1 MDDGHGDGNAEQ
13 RLCSTDDATYWQ
25 QLSEVLIAHQLTS
38 AAIRFVH
45 QNGGPDYRIDL
56 GGKRIWIEVITP
68 TATNIPKQWLAPPN
82 NCVRDFP
89 HQEILLRWTAAIKQ
103 KAEILLGEP
112 PKTQG
117 YLAKGIVDANDIFVI
132 AVNGKLLR
140 GFGGA
145 FDAITGISQ
154 FPFAVE
160 ATFAVGPLQVHIDRE
175 TLEASEL
182 EHQRRYLIH
191 KPVGQPVPADAFL
204 SQRYAPVS
212 AIWAVDIDECSLL
225 NGIPRM
231 VVVHNP
237 HATNPMPPKVLP
249 AQDEYIAREVDDET
263 YQLDRVDG
271 RFR

>member
-1 MDDGHGDGNAEQ
+1 M
-13 RLCSTDDATYWQ
+13 
-25 QLSEVLIAHQLTS
+25 
-38 AAIRFVH
+38 
-45 QNGGPDYRIDL
+45 
-56 GGKRIWIEVITP
+56 
-68 TATNIPKQWLAPPN
+68 
-82 NCVRDFP
+82 
-89 HQEILLRWTAAIKQ
+89 
-103 KAEILLGEP
+103 
-112 PKTQG
+112 
-117 YLAKGIVDANDIFVI
+117 
-132 AVNGKLLR
+132 NGKLLR